1 MQLHVKYYVH
11 FMHMW
16 RLYQNICLWAHYIF
30 ILLNSLCI
38 IFIYTLTS
46 CWNRLGVFFI
56 SSIDDG
62 FWRAEIYFLCVWNLL
77 RKWFRAMSCKWN
89 RNAVCTSRCVWHR
102 RGRYLHLLISLFGGW
117 NQVEGDDLRVWNCMG
132 PAVEFGE
139 VACVKLA
146 WDPRPSVWCWCC
158 NYLIKL
164 THIN

>member
-1 MQLHVKYYVH
+1 M
-11 FMHMW
+11 
-16 RLYQNICLWAHYIF
+16 YI
-30 ILLNSLCI
+30 LCI
-38 IFIYTLTS
+38 CEDYIRTYVFEHTYIYFVKQFVYNIYLYS
-46 CWNRLGVFFI
+46 HKLLEPLGGLLHLLHRY
-56 SSIDDG
+56 G

-77 RKWFRAMSCKWN
+77 RKWFRDMSCKWN

-117 NQVEGDDLRVWNCMG
+117 NQVKGDDLRVWNCMV

-139 VACVKLA
+139 VASVKLA